1 MEGTVVAVK
10 APVESLGGSITMETA
25 FKHQLQLI
33 WAYKKKKKKQNR
45 TPLTPL
51 HISEW
56 RRVV

>member
-1 MEGTVVAVK
+1 MEGAVVAVK

-33 WAYKKKKKKQNR
+33 WAHKKKKKQNR